1 MFQKDVYKTL
11 GFDLTG
17 VQVLKGMISYFANA
31 DINSHKEI
39 LGYSIYELGGRKLGQ
54 R

>member
-17 VQVLKGMISYFANA
+17 VQVLKGMISYFANV
-31 DINSHKEI
+31 DINSRKEI
-39 LGYSIYELGGRKLGQ
+39 LGHSIYELGGRKLGQ

>member
-1 MFQKDVYKTL
+1 M
-11 GFDLTG
+11 GIDLTA

-31 DINSHKEI
+31 DINSRKEI
-39 LGYSIYELGGRKLGQ
+39 LGHSIYELGGRKLGQ